1 MLRIADWCVNPASGQ
16 ISRDGETARVE
27 VRTMRLL
34 VCLAEHAG
42 EVVSIDD
49 LLDQVWSDVTVAPD
63 SVYQAVTSLRRLL
76 GDDPKQPTYI
86 ETVPRLGYR
95 MVAKV
100 SPWTDQPV
108 TQTDAETNAQTG
120 PSQTSVREQPTPAAD
135 ALDAPKKPGPRVH
148 SGLSLAAGA
157 ALCLLL
163 VVALVVYGKFAK
175 NNSSAS
181 STNGTAGAVAAQPQ
195 KSIAVLPFLDL
206 TDEMNQEPFADG
218 MTEELIDK
226 LSKIQGIRVPSA
238 TSSFYFKSKL
248 WPRSHGNPQITIAEI
263 AKTLGV
269 VYVLDGSVRKSGARL
284 RVDARLIRAE
294 NGFVVWSETYDRPSA
309 DILMVQDD
317 IATEVTKALMHLSVP
332 NQTSSQFER
341 IQTSCRWE
349 DHWSPS
355 GMAAHRDGADD

>member
-1 MLRIADWCVNPASGQ
+1 MERSRGTMLRVGDWRVNPKSGE
-16 ISRDGETARVE
+16 IAREGETARVE

-34 VCLAEHAG
+34 VCLADHAG

-76 GDDPKQPTYI
+76 GDDPKHPTYI

-95 MVAKV
+95 MVATV
-100 SPWTDQPV
+100 GPWADESV
-108 TQTDAETNAQTG
+108 VQTGAETNAQTG
-120 PSQTSVREQPTPAAD
+120 PSQASLREQPT
-135 ALDAPKKPGPRVH
+135 LTTNDAPDMPKKSGPRLH
-148 SGLSLAAGA
+148 AGLTLAAGA
-157 ALCLLL
+157 TLCLLL
-163 VVALVVYGKFAK
+163 VVALMVYGRFVR

-181 STNGTAGAVAAQPQ
+181 SANGTILAVAAQPQ

-226 LSKIQGIRVPSA
+226 LSKIPGLRVPPA
-238 TSSFYFKSKL
+238 TSSFYFKGKL
-248 WPRSHGNPQITIAEI
+248 WPRSQGTPQTTIPEI

-269 VYVLDGSVRKSGARL
+269 AYVLDGSVRKAGARV

-294 NGFVVWSETYDRPSA
+294 NGFVVWSETYDRPFS
-309 DILMVQDD
+309 DLLMVQDD
-317 IATEVTKALMHLSVP
+317 IAGEVAKALSASIDAKP
-332 NQTSSQFER
+332 N
-341 IQTSCRWE
+341 
-349 DHWSPS
+349 
-355 GMAAHRDGADD
+355 